1 MKERETFQKLLKKQ
15 MEPGELRDRLEAMK
29 VRATYENGMLFQMV
43 QKAAAGD
50 LTAAKYVL
58 AAVQEEDELP
68 QGPDLSQVPTEVLRR
83 MAGGE

>member
-29 VRATYENGMLFQMV
+29 VRATYEKGMLFQMV

-58 AAVQEEDELP
+58 VAVQEEDEPP
-68 QGPDLSQVPTEVLRR
+68 QGPDLSQVPTEVLRQ

>member
-1 MKERETFQKLLKKQ
+1 
-15 MEPGELRDRLEAMK
+15 
-29 VRATYENGMLFQMV
+29 MV

-58 AAVQEEDELP
+58 AAVQEEEEPP
-68 QGPDLSQVPTEVLRR
+68 QGPDLSQVPTEVLRQ

>member
-1 MKERETFQKLLKKQ
+1 MKEREVFQKLLKKQ

-50 LTAAKYVL
+50 LTA
-58 AAVQEEDELP
+58 VQEEEEPP
-68 QGPDLSQVPTEVLRR
+68 QGPDLSQVPTEVLRQ